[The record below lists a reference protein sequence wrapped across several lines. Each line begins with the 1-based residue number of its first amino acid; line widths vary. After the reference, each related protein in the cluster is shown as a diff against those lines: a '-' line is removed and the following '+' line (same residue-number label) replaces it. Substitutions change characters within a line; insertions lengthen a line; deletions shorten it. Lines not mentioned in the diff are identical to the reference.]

1 MFRKN
6 PVSNIPPDASVIFP
20 RACTTR
26 FVRLLHGTQ
35 GYIYGKTIHMAL
47 RDGQYIKKQLT
58 YTMGVKMLNA
68 ITLRAVLEYW
78 SECTRSNDMLDSY
91 ELSVHYLDMWAAS
104 LKTAILTDMTHIIK
118 YCIEHAE
125 YNYELYV
132 DWLSTV
138 GLVPFAYRKKKR
150 GRKGAAEQRS
160 AEFDLAAECNLHP
173 FTTSILPSFSD
184 FLRKIHD
191 NFANVRVCNFANVCI
206 YLQDE
211 QFYAFLEDKLVNL
224 AVVKQ
229 PILIG
234 SEIIFCTPIQHLHYE
249 LRRFDQLRAHRKM
262 CQLLNTNPVK
272 VVTTGR
278 EYLDKKRI
286 VELLERQDKPLDA
299 KSSIIKFLLNMS
311 DSKSRIGI
319 DDSIE
324 TFMQEVTPSIIDQ
337 RRLFPSS
344 HHHQH
349 RAMPAPGGV
358 APPPPPP
365 LGNRDVRDV
374 FRKQIIRCLEQE
386 IKDQAVELQ
395 ALRDINDAQHGEIV
409 DLKILANKYRREVP
423 ESQPNLDIEDTQVGL
438 DSVAPRAYREV
449 EVLERKHI
457 ANSFFSQY
465 VPDINHEENRLNKI
479 FEQEYLRTFHLKK
492 KFNYQGQDDSIVYSS
507 ETVDLVV
514 IPYLTEIYPVDDIVV
529 IPTELLHVTESDI
542 LSIIYDEGMVPK
554 FIEFIRANID
564 SFWGRSSCDGCGGGG
579 ALGSAAGGSGNA
591 HGPTD
596 GNNNDVNN
604 RPAASL
610 SSHHQPYYHSSSS
623 SHGGVADKNAAQPRR
638 YQLYKQADRP
648 AYAQGPPTHY
658 HSHHHHHQNTQ
669 HGGAA
674 AHGGGRGRYHPY
686 WGGGGGNPRREI
698 VIGDGVG
705 AGGRDDRSTSRHD
718 DRHGFE

>member
-91 ELSVHYLDMWAAS
+91 ELSVHYLNMWAAS

-160 AEFDLAAECNLHP
+160 AEFDLTAECNLHP
-173 FTTSILPSFSD
+173 FTASLLPSLSG

-249 LRRFDQLRAHRKM
+249 LRRFDQLRAHRKL

-278 EYLDKKRI
+278 DYLDKKRI

-337 RRLFPSS
+337 RRLFPS
-344 HHHQH
+344 HRLVPPHQQTTL
-349 RAMPAPGGV
+349 
-358 APPPPPP
+358 PPPPPV
-365 LGNRDVRDV
+365 GNRDVRDV

-386 IKDQAVELQ
+386 IKDQATELQ
-395 ALRDINDAQHGEIV
+395 ALRDINDAQQGEIV

-492 KFNYQGQDDSIVYSS
+492 RFNYQGQDDSIVYSS

-564 SFWGRSSCDGCGGGG
+564 SFWGYTSVNDAVGSAASGGGGGGGG
-579 ALGSAAGGSGNA
+579 A
-591 HGPTD
+591 D
-596 GNNNDVNN
+596 GNNNDADG
-604 RPAASL
+604 PASFQQPPP
-610 SSHHQPYYHSSSS
+610 HHYSSS
-623 SHGGVADKNAAQPRR
+623 SHGGVADKNAEQPRR

-648 AYAQGPPTHY
+648 SYAQGPPTTAPHY
-658 HSHHHHHQNTQ
+658 HTSNHNHPHHHTR
-669 HGGAA
+669 
-674 AHGGGRGRYHPY
+674 HGGGGGGGRYHPY
-686 WGGGGGNPRREI
+686 WGGGGGGGNPRREI

-705 AGGRDDRSTSRHD
+705 AGGRDDRSASRHD
-718 DRHGFE
+718 DRHGLE

>member
-91 ELSVHYLDMWAAS
+91 ELSVHYLNMWAAS

-160 AEFDLAAECNLHP
+160 AEFDLTAECNLHP

-278 EYLDKKRI
+278 DYLDKKRI

-337 RRLFPSS
+337 RRLFPS
-344 HHHQH
+344 H
-349 RAMPAPGGV
+349 RLVAPGGV
-358 APPPPPP
+358 VPPQQQPPPP

-386 IKDQAVELQ
+386 IKDQAAELQ
-395 ALRDINDAQHGEIV
+395 ALRDINDAQQGEIV

-529 IPTELLHVTESDI
+529 IPTDLLHVTESDI

-564 SFWGRSSCDGCGGGG
+564 SFWGYTSAAD
-579 ALGSAAGGSGNA
+579 AVGSAASGGDTG
-591 HGPTD
+591 
-596 GNNNDVNN
+596 GNNNNTDG
-604 RPAASL
+604 AAPS
-610 SSHHQPYYHSSSS
+610 QPRYYSSS
-623 SHGGVADKNAAQPRR
+623 SHGGVADKNAEQPRR

-648 AYAQGPPTHY
+648 SYAQGPPTAAHY
-658 HSHHHHHQNTQ
+658 HNSNHHNTR
-669 HGGAA
+669 HGAV
-674 AHGGGRGRYHPY
+674 GGGGRYHPY
-686 WGGGGGNPRREI
+686 WGGGGGGGNPRREI

-705 AGGRDDRSTSRHD
+705 AGGRDDRSASRHD